1 MPITE
6 AALLLSNISGEVPP
20 ALRDLGVAAIAI
32 QGEWCRINAPWL
44 TEDRGT
50 ALFQELENPG
60 IILITAHWDSIE
72 QHHACIAS
80 PENQK
85 IIVDLVPHLDAAA
98 VKPRHIDR
106 LHVFPA
112 SESEEGL
119 IPALKAPIL
128 SVTIWAVWSKNKTV
142 FEQALAQVKGGLDAA
157 TMPYRHRGGWMI
169 EKDEDKPNV
178 EHFVMV
184 GGLESSDQNAAL
196 AKTKALGEHY
206 QALSSLTLEV
216 ETKHYKRIA

>member
-6 AALLLSNISGEVPP
+6 AALLLSSISGEVPP

-85 IIVDLVPHLDAAA
+85 IIVELVPHLDAAA
-98 VKPRHIDR
+98 VKPRHIDG
-106 LHVFPA
+106 LHVFCA

-128 SVTIWAVWSKNKTV
+128 SVTIWIVRSENKAL
-142 FEQALAQVKGGLDAA
+142 FEQTLAQVKGDLDTA

-169 EKDEDKPNV
+169 EKDDDKPDA
-178 EHFVMV
+178 EHYVMV
-184 GGLESSDQNAAL
+184 GGLESADENVAF
-196 AKTKALGEHY
+196 AKTEALREHY
-206 QALSSLTLEV
+206 RTLSPLALDV